1 MNLKD
6 LSSGLEASYN
16 NTIENLNSNKIKI
29 LENKISI
36 YQKENQ
42 SLKNKVRIL
51 QDSNDE
57 KNTKIQEQLNHL
69 TNLENDNNSLKKL
82 YDNSKKKFN
91 TETNN
96 FYTNKREQEKEITN
110 MKYIIDELKSEN
122 EKLLKSISIQN
133 KENKNLQQ
141 NLLKTASENKLY
153 SQDNTILLS
162 KVKEYEDNLF
172 MINNNNIKS
181 NNNNQFIQESNNIC
195 DNKLSLYSSIINDEI
210 NIIAKYID
218 TYLNLNYI
226 ENMNLNIPQLQKITS
241 FPDER
246 KFSGFSNIVNSVEN
260 AFKRIMT
267 QNKFIKNNELMLKQE
282 INKLNNILEKKNNEN
297 IELKREISELKRKF
311 FYLKNDFDKINNDLS
326 SQKGFNKKIQ
336 NTMNEISSG
345 NDDYIKGL
353 YQTIKNELDKILN
366 EPLLHSYLTI
376 ILEQRNNF
384 NNNFVNNGMKYI
396 FEEILDK
403 YILINNCIVEDFKKT
418 KSEKNYGIGIGGNF
432 DMGGNVR
439 ELEIANDD
447 LKNKLIQKD
456 KIISNNK
463 DEKKLLINQINIL
476 QRDIL
481 NLRNKNIN
489 IEKNNENKSLNFNY
503 NDNLDN
509 NNNYL
514 SMPILPHKQLIS
526 NDNNEINALYK
537 QPYIEEQ
544 NNFKNNN
551 NIENYDNN
559 IGQKFMNLDKNNFNN
574 RNDNDNMNNEEMKDN
589 QNEEEEEEN
598 EIYYEGQQFPNQPPS
613 SDLYNN
619 NNFDNMQNN
628 YNNYQQQ
635 YMNNEQNE
643 NENENEENN
652 EFNNN
657 QFQEIIEEEEN
668 ENNTMEGESN
678 KNKSIK
684 NSNINNNVNM
694 NYNYNLNNDENNNN
708 LSEEEYINENQIN
721 NEFMNK
727 NKSLE
732 NSKNNENIENDI
744 NDGQIYNMYG
754 KNMENKG
761 MKDINGNIEG
771 KENNNQNNNN

>member
-16 NTIENLNSNKIKI
+16 NTNENLNSNKIKI

-42 SLKNKVRIL
+42 ALKNKVRIL

-69 TNLENDNNSLKKL
+69 TNLKNDNNSLKKL

-246 KFSGFSNIVNSVEN
+246 KFSGFSNIINSVEN

-384 NNNFVNNGMKYI
+384 NNNFANNGMKYI

-551 NIENYDNN
+551 NIENYDN
-559 IGQKFMNLDKNNFNN
+559 
-574 RNDNDNMNNEEMKDN
+574 DNMNNEEIKDN

-761 MKDINGNIEG
+761 MKDISGNIEV